1 MEITVAFAF
10 VQDLPTDWETYEKI
24 VAEVGL
30 DGRAPDGLIVHTA
43 GRTADGVRIIDVWES
58 EDAHQRFLADRL
70 GPARSRVLGDGAA
83 TAPAAELLAVD
94 HMVQR

>member
-1 MEITVAFAF
+1 MGFAF

-43 GRTADGVRIIDVWES
+43 GRTTDGVRIIDVWES
-58 EDAHQRFLADRL
+58 EEAHRRFVDDRL
-70 GPARSRVLGDGAA
+70 APARNRVLGEQAA
-83 TAPAAELLAVD
+83 QATPAAQLSTVEHIV
-94 HMVQR
+94 RP